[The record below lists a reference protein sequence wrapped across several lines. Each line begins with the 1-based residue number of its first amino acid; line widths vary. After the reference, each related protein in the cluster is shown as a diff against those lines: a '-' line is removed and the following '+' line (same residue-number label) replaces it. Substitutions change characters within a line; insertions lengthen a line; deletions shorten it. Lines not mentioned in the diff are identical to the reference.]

1 MAEENL
7 AEEIIRA
14 FLLGVARGA
23 SEEAL
28 PRLEKHGKQVGKR
41 IVRGRSKGGGPQ
53 RVIKRKVSAYQKQ
66 YGKNFQKVAPKY
78 KTKSGSWKK
87 DGFKRA
93 QKEAHRLTKKEMK

>member
-1 MAEENL
+1 MADDGV

-23 SEEAL
+23 AESFPSPEQA
-28 PRLEKHGKQVGKR
+28 GKSIGRRVT
-41 IVRGRSKGGGPQ
+41 RGRSKGNPL
-53 RVIKRKVSAYQKQ
+53 RKRTRKISAYQKR
-66 YGKNFQKVAPKY
+66 YGENFKKVAPKY

-93 QKEAHRLTKKEMK
+93 QKEAHRLTKKEMKK

>member
-1 MAEENL
+1 MAEDTM

-23 SEEAL
+23 SERFPSPEQA
-28 PRLEKHGKQVGKR
+28 GKSIGRRVT
-41 IVRGRSKGGGPQ
+41 RGRAKSKPDGAL
-53 RVIKRKVSAYQKQ
+53 RKPSKYAKA
-66 YGKNFQKVAPKY
+66 YGKNFQKVAPKF
-78 KTKSGSWKK
+78 KLKNGGWKK